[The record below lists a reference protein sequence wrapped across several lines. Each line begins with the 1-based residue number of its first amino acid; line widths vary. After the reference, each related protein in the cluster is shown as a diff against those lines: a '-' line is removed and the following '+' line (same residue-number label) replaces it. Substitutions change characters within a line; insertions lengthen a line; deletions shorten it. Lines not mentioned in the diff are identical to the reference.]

1 MSVTLSISVSNID
14 SALASYDVIKI
25 LRSTTGVSGVYSD
38 LTDTTPQ
45 SATLTPPNTAPWNVS
60 AKTLQL
66 LVDSE
71 PQYDIIFTGTDP
83 LTADQVADQINTAVG
98 SVIAAEVG
106 GELVLTSTLTGTA
119 SKLEIVGGGAATEFG
134 WSAGDRDVGE
144 EAHIQLVSGQP
155 LYTFTDNDGEDTYYY
170 KAQFLNTT
178 NGLLSSESTPF
189 QGDTGTLLSSSTLAV
204 ALIDLVDASG
214 VAVADQ
220 TLTFYSEHEPYQIE
234 GYQVGLTRRPVSTTT
249 NNGGHAEISL
259 VRGLK
264 MRVVFEG
271 TSYIREFTVP
281 DQATF
286 NLMDVLGSAP
296 DPFRVVDVQ
305 FPEAIRRTI

>member
-1 MSVTLSISVSNID
+1 MSVTLSVSVSNID
-14 SALASYDVIKI
+14 SAMASYDVIKI
-25 LRSTTGVSGVYSD
+25 LRSTTGVGGVYSD
-38 LTDTTPQ
+38 LTDITPQ
-45 SATLTPPNTAPWNVS
+45 PATLEPPNTSPWDVS

-71 PQYDIIFTGTDP
+71 PQYDVLFTGTDP
-83 LTADQVADQINTAVG
+83 LTADQVAAQINDEVG
-98 SVIAAEVG
+98 SSVADEVG

-119 SKLEIVGGGAATEFG
+119 SKLEIVGGGASTVFG

-144 EAHIQLVSGQP
+144 EAHIQLVAGQP
-155 LYTFTDNDGEDTYYY
+155 LYSFTDNDGESTYYY
-170 KAQFLNTT
+170 KAQFLNTS
-178 NGLLSSESTPF
+178 NGLLSAESTPF
-189 QGDTGTLLSSSTLAV
+189 QGDAGTLVTSSSLAV

-214 VAVADQ
+214 IGVADQ
-220 TLTFYSEHEPYQIE
+220 IITFFAEHEPYQVE

-249 NNGGHAEISL
+249 NNAGHAELSL
-259 VRGLK
+259 VRGLR

-296 DPFRVVDVQ
+296 DPFRIVDVQ